1 MGFDVAVIGAGVHGC
16 SAAAHLSARGASVA
30 IIDKGGVASGPTGRS
45 SAVCRAYYT
54 NPFLARV
61 ARESLDVLADF
72 NTWSHGGHSGFRQI
86 GLLFLHPADDG
97 PQLYDNAERLR
108 SLGTAVEVL
117 DAGQLAESFPEI
129 SQRGIGFGVWE
140 PGGGPADPSGT
151 TAGLFAMARA
161 QGAVA
166 RLNDEVLDL
175 QPSASGVTI
184 TTRSGVVEA
193 DRVLIAAGPW
203 TKPLATKVGVDL
215 PLTVERHFVTTN
227 SWGPM
232 TPLPYG
238 LADVTEGF
246 YLVPEG
252 PGMFGLGQLFDEPL
266 VDPDAFDETV
276 TVDEQ
281 LRMAA
286 AGIARIPAIA
296 NCGLVGGW
304 ASLYDVSP
312 DWQPVIGEI
321 APGVYV
327 DAGTSGHG
335 FKLAPILGRHIAD
348 LLLDGVG
355 DPGLRAFH
363 PDRFGTGNHLV
374 GGYGRARILG

>member
-16 SAAAHLSARGASVA
+16 SAAAHLSARGVSVV
-30 IIDKGGVASGPTGRS
+30 IIDKGSVAGGPTGRS

-54 NPFLARV
+54 QPFLAKV

-72 NTWSHGGHSGFRQI
+72 TAWSEGGHSGFRQT
-86 GLLFLHPADDG
+86 GLLFVHAEEDG

-108 SLGTAVEVL
+108 ALGTAVDVL
-117 DAGQLAESFPEI
+117 DAGQLAESFPEV
-129 SQRGIGFGVWE
+129 SREGIGYGVWE

-151 TAGLFAMARA
+151 TTGLFAMARA
-161 QGAVA
+161 RGAVA

-175 QPSASGVTI
+175 RPAASGVTI
-184 TTRSGVVEA
+184 ATRSGIVEA

-203 TKPLATKVGVDL
+203 TKPLAAMVGVDL
-215 PLTVERHFVTTN
+215 PLTVERHYVTTN

-232 TPLPYG
+232 APLPYG

-252 PGMFGLGQLFDEPL
+252 RDLFGLGQLFDEPL
-266 VDPDAFDETV
+266 ADPDAFAETV
-276 TVDEQ
+276 TLDEQ
-281 LRMAA
+281 MRMAA
-286 AGIARIPAIA
+286 AATARIPAMA
-296 NCGLVGGW
+296 DSGLVGGW

-321 APGVYV
+321 TPGVFV

-335 FKLAPILGRHIAD
+335 FKLAPMLGRYVAD
-348 LLLDGVG
+348 LVLDGSG
-355 DPGLRAFH
+355 DPGLTAFH
-363 PDRFGTGNHLV
+363 PDRFLTGDHV
-374 GGYGRARILG
+374 RGGYGRARILG